1 MRLWSF
7 RAFTVSLLLFALG
20 VWLYVLIVVFHHS
33 NENSLVTSKTF
44 STTTTT
50 STTLSTTTLPT
61 TTITSTTSQF
71 DNTFVPVITREI
83 VDFYPGPSRFQ
94 KPRQIN
100 CSDILHRVSYVGD
113 HAFARGFVKE
123 VWLGELDGLRLIVKR
138 PAASDSDGWRLFDE
152 MMTKEIGL
160 VRELRV
166 SPFVMKFYGAC
177 RGVNLRQF
185 QAIAVEGPLVN
196 WAHAARSRLSWSA
209 RLLAAMSLMDVLTFL
224 EHKLMAHCDWKA
236 DQVALDEQLGVKLVD
251 LKSLRKYSVGHG
263 VDRGK
268 NCTTLRDCV
277 VASACFKWQYE
288 NNYDVPE
295 LGCAKDGFCIG
306 FLAPSMLRN
315 SVETFLWPMLSQW
328 VRDIDSRRIEAYES
342 ALEQVYEGIL
352 TAAPRDR
359 WTAERV
365 KRRLEALFEELDG
378 AAHLGDGSRDR
389 DVLRALVDGLTSS
402 AKTRCES
409 RFC

>member
-1 MRLWSF
+1 MR
-7 RAFTVSLLLFALG
+7 RRVVYVSLFVAAL
-20 VWLYVLIVVFHHS
+20 VLWICVFVVVIRRS
-33 NENSLVTSKTF
+33 NATTATAVSSSSSASLKQQ
-44 STTTTT
+44 
-50 STTLSTTTLPT
+50 TLLPT
-61 TTITSTTSQF
+61 TSATR
-71 DNTFVPVITREI
+71 FVPVVTREL
-83 VDFYPGPSRFQ
+83 VDFYPGPSRFP

-100 CSDILHRVSYVGD
+100 CSDILRRVRYRGE

-123 VWLGELDGLRLIVKR
+123 VWLAELDGLRLILKR
-138 PAASDSDGWRLFDE
+138 PASSDEAGWRLFDE
-152 MMTKEIGL
+152 MMTKEVGL

-166 SPFVMKFYGAC
+166 SPFVMKYYGAC
-177 RGVNLRQF
+177 RGVELREF

-209 RLLAAMSLMDVLTFL
+209 RLRAAMSLMDVLTFM

-236 DQVALDEQLGVKLVD
+236 DQVALDEQLNVKLVD
-251 LKSLRKYSVGHG
+251 LKSLRKYSAGHG

-268 NCTTLRDCV
+268 NCTSLRDCV
-277 VASACFKWQYE
+277 VASGCFKWQYE

-295 LGCAKDGFCIG
+295 LGCAKDGFCVG

-328 VRDIDSRRIEAYES
+328 VRDVDAHHIAAYERG
-342 ALEQVYEGIL
+342 LDEVYNGIL
-352 TAAPRDR
+352 IAVPRER

-365 KRRLEALFEELDG
+365 RGRLQALYDELGGGEERAD
-378 AAHLGDGSRDR
+378 DS
-389 DVLRALVDGLTSS
+389 DVLRALSDELTEN
-402 AKTRCES
+402 ARTRCETS